1 MKKPLALII
10 DDEPDIRELL
20 EITLIR
26 MDIDCLS
33 AENLQEAYSLLKKH
47 KFDICLTDMRLPDG
61 NGLKLVS
68 FIQENNPQLPVAV
81 ITAHGNMES
90 AIQALKSGAFDFLSK
105 PVDLEIL
112 RTLVRAALKLRGSD
126 VALVHNLVGSTEIIN
141 VTRKTISKLARSQA
155 PVYISGESGTGKE
168 LVARMIHEQGARSSG
183 KFVPVN
189 CGAIPTELMESE
201 LFGHVK
207 GSFTG
212 AVSDKEGLF
221 RTAEGG
227 TLFFDEV
234 AELPLHMQVKLL
246 RTIQEKTVR
255 SVGSTD
261 ELPVDVR
268 ILSATHQDLSEL
280 VREGKFRQD
289 LFYRINVIEIHV
301 PSLRERTEDIPLLVE
316 HILSQISSKT
326 GQGTTNLSREA
337 LRKLQSYSF
346 PGNIRE
352 LENILERTLA
362 LAEGNII
369 VPDDLHLKEVPR
381 KSDYEKSE
389 HESSKINSDSLGDQL
404 EDIERKA
411 ILDVLEKTRWNR
423 TAAAKKLGLTLR
435 ALRYRLEK
443 FGLDNK

>member
-20 EITLIR
+20 EITLTR
-26 MDIDCLS
+26 MDVDCMPS
-33 AENLQEAYSLLKKH
+33 ENLRTAYALLKKY

-61 NGLKLVS
+61 NGLELVS
-68 FIQENNPQLPVAV
+68 YIQENNPQLPVAV

-112 RTLVRAALKLRGSD
+112 RSLVKTALKLKG
-126 VALVHNLVGSTEIIN
+126 VEKELAHNLVGKTEIIESI
-141 VTRKTISKLARSQA
+141 RKTISKLARSQA

-189 CGAIPTELMESE
+189 CGAIPVELMESE

-212 AVSDKEGLF
+212 AVYDKEGLF

-246 RTIQEKTVR
+246 RAIQEKTIR
-255 SVGSTD
+255 QVGGIN

-268 ILSATHQDLSEL
+268 ILSATHQNLDTL
-280 VREGKFRQD
+280 VQEGKFRQD
-289 LFYRINVIEIHV
+289 LYYRINVIDLNI
-301 PSLRERTEDIPLLVE
+301 PPLRERRGDIPSLVSY
-316 HILSQISSKT
+316 ILEKLGDGDADGKIS
-326 GQGTTNLSREA
+326 LSDDAMNA
-337 LRKLQSYSF
+337 LNQYNF

-352 LENILERTLA
+352 LENILQRAMTFCESGVINIEDLQLPSNGEAVESGVAEDQSLDSYLDNVERQT
-362 LAEGNII
+362 
-369 VPDDLHLKEVPR
+369 
-381 KSDYEKSE
+381 
-389 HESSKINSDSLGDQL
+389 
-404 EDIERKA
+404 
-411 ILDVLEKTRWNR
+411 ILDALEKTRWNK
-423 TAAAKKLGLTLR
+423 TAAAKLLGISFR

-443 FGLDNK
+443 LGMD